1 MLLAL
6 GVVTFLG
13 LWWLGRSGKRF
24 SPKLSAALIRRT
36 GAWGAVALAAIL
48 LLRGQPGPALIL
60 GLGGA
65 WLLEGPE
72 KLAGRLKRLVSSA
85 KPDRRRHRTS
95 LVEFVLL
102 EDGGVGDG
110 VALGGPLVGRSFE
123 RLSLD
128 DLRAILALCRA
139 HDPAAIVPL
148 EAYLDRRHPGWRV
161 DTERDGDAGPR
172 RPPQP
177 GAMTQDEAY
186 QVLGLER
193 GATPEAVRT
202 AHRTLM
208 KQAHPDQGGSA
219 ERAARVNAARD
230 RLTNRHR

>member
-1 MLLAL
+1 MGLAL
-6 GVVTFLG
+6 GLIACLG
-13 LWWLGRSGKRF
+13 LWWLARNGARSYT
-24 SPKLSAALIRRT
+24 ALNARLLRRA
-36 GAWGAVALAAIL
+36 GAWGAIALAAIL
-48 LLRGQPGPALIL
+48 LLRGQPGLALVL
-60 GLGGA
+60 GLGGV

-72 KLAGRLKRLVSSA
+72 RLAGRLKRLTVALRSA
-85 KPDRRRHRTS
+85 APRRRAG
-95 LVEFVLL
+95 LVAFTLRD
-102 EDGGVGDG
+102 DGGVGDG
-110 VALGGPLVGRSFE
+110 VVLGGPYAGR
-123 RLSLD
+123 RLDSLAPA
-128 DLRAILALCRA
+128 DLFLILDVCRA
-139 HDPAAIVPL
+139 HDPGAIRPL

-161 DTERDGDAGPR
+161 DAESDGDAGPR

-208 KQAHPDQGGSA
+208 KRAHPDQGGSA
-219 ERAARVNAARD
+219 EHAARVNAARD